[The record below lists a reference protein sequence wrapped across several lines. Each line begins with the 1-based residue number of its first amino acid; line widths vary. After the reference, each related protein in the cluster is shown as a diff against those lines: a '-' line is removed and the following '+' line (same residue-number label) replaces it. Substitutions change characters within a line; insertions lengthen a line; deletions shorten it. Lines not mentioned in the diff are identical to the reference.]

1 LLEGFFYFHKGTS
14 KKGNTSVVLQ
24 EEVKK
29 LSMDDLAE
37 LQRLDASEIIAWT
50 LERFGQRAA
59 ICTSFQAEGMVIL
72 DLACRINSGARV
84 FTIDT
89 GRLSQETHELMD
101 RVRNRYNIDV
111 EVYFPDQDELSQM
124 VTRHGANPF
133 YRSVS
138 LRMLCCEVRK
148 VNPLNRVMQ
157 NLDAWVTGLRRSQN
171 PTRSQVA
178 TVEVDSHHGDI
189 IKVNPLADWSA
200 DQVWA
205 YIKDNDV
212 PYNRLYDQ
220 DYTSIGCAPCTR
232 AVMPGEDQRAGR
244 WWWETG
250 MPKECGIHLQLQRKA
265 GRS

>member
-1 LLEGFFYFHKGTS
+1 LLEGFFYLPEY
-14 KKGNTSVVLQ
+14 KKGDTPVVLQ

-29 LSMDDLAE
+29 LSMDDLAK
-37 LQRLDASEIIAWT
+37 LQHRDASEIIAWT

-89 GRLSQETHELMD
+89 GRLPQETHELMD
-101 RVRNRYNIDV
+101 RVRDRYNIDV
-111 EVYFPDQDELSQM
+111 EVYFPNQDELSQM

-148 VNPLNRVMQ
+148 VNPLNRVLQ

-171 PTRSQVA
+171 ATRSQVPR
-178 TVEVDSHHGDI
+178 VEVDPQHGDI
-189 IKVNPLADWSA
+189 IK
-200 DQVWA
+200 
-205 YIKDNDV
+205 
-212 PYNRLYDQ
+212 
-220 DYTSIGCAPCTR
+220 
-232 AVMPGEDQRAGR
+232 
-244 WWWETG
+244 
-250 MPKECGIHLQLQRKA
+250 
-265 GRS
+265 